1 MKNKI
6 YLAIFIVCGLL
17 AAYLVF
23 KTFISKE
30 MFAFANM
37 LFAIPIG
44 AISLI
49 FFFLFVYGKIYNNP
63 EKFNK
68 KNPIHATIKLSPNAI
83 RGIALVLVFLFLIIN
98 NLSLPSGYIPFLSG
112 LFLTIEM
119 FSLPLAFILFIVSM
133 FEKN

>member
-1 MKNKI
+1 M
-6 YLAIFIVCGLL
+6 L
-17 AAYLVF
+17 AAYFVF
-23 KTFISKE
+23 RAFTDKE
-30 MFAFANM
+30 MFAFVNI

-44 AISLI
+44 ATSLI

-63 EKFNK
+63 EKFSN
-68 KNPIHATIKLSPNAI
+68 KNPIHTTIKLSPNII

-112 LFLTIEM
+112 LFLIIEM